1 MADNDIVAIPAV
13 RAISDGLA
21 LICELPDG
29 RRIGVPKALID
40 PTSEVRRPGD
50 YGTLF
55 IPIALARDLGIG
67 DGDGA

>member
-1 MADNDIVAIPAV
+1 MGIPAV

-21 LICELPDG
+21 LICELADG
-29 RRIGVPKALID
+29 RRVGVPKALIE

-55 IPIALARDLGIG
+55 IPVMLARDLGIV
-67 DGDGA
+67 DGAGA